1 MEKIVAALNL
11 KQLIS
16 DSIIKLFC
24 VSEYEVSSPENL
36 KVPKCLLLAHN
47 I

>member
-24 VSEYEVSSPENL
+24 VSEYEVSPENL